1 MLRLLVCSTLHSGA
15 AGEQYLTVDL
25 EMFGFYYY
33 YYYYLAIKTSVRLR
47 SALIIWV

>member
-33 YYYYLAIKTSVRLR
+33 YYYLAIKTSVRLR

>member
-15 AGEQYLTVDL
+15 AGKQYLTVDL
-25 EMFGFYYY
+25 EMFGFYY